1 MHSHS
6 YQWTTLCSKIN
17 GSSQLIWFGLTPSK
31 TRWVGPFGLGL
42 SSKKVSIV
50 FFRIRLGWN
59 RFLQYSA
66 RYTNILLHSNS
77 YSIFI
82 IHNPKKTESFP
93 WKLIY
98 RRNVRFIRI
107 LFEHKR
113 NLFSFRLHKGAFL
126 CNLVEFK
133 KKIVFSQNIKNLV

>member
-1 MHSHS
+1 M
-6 YQWTTLCSKIN
+6 
-17 GSSQLIWFGLTPSK
+17 
-31 TRWVGPFGLGL
+31 
-42 SSKKVSIV
+42 
-50 FFRIRLGWN
+50 FFRIRLSSETGFYN
-59 RFLQYSA
+59 IQVGTQTYYCTQTHIQYS
-66 RYTNILLHSNS
+66 S
-77 YSIFI
+77 YI
-82 IHNPKKTESFP
+82 IPKKTESFP

-133 KKIVFSQNIKNLV
+133 KNIVFAQ